1 MNVQGLIEKLGLQP
15 LAGEGGF
22 YRETYR
28 SSERVTASAL
38 PERYKTDKEFGTAI
52 YYLLTPESTSA
63 LHRLPTDEVF
73 HFYLGDPI
81 LMLQLFPGGRGQ
93 TITLGPDILSGQVVQ
108 CVVPRFVWQGATLVE
123 GGQFALMGTTT
134 APAFDF
140 ADLEVGSR
148 AELLAKYGKHSELIN
163 RLTKE

>member
-1 MNVQGLIEKLGLQP
+1 MNAQVLIEKLGLQP

-38 PERYKTDKEFGTAI
+38 PERYKTDKEFATAI
-52 YYLLTPESTSA
+52 YYLLTPETISA

-73 HFYLGDPI
+73 HFYLGDPV
-81 LMLQLFPGGRGQ
+81 LMLQLYPGGTGER
-93 TITLGPDILSGQVVQ
+93 IILGPDILSGQVVQ
-108 CVVPRFVWQGATLVE
+108 CVVPKFVWQGATLIE
-123 GGQFALMGTTT
+123 GGQFALMGTTMS
-134 APAFDF
+134 PAFDF
-140 ADLEVGSR
+140 ADLELGNR
-148 AELLAKYGKHSELIN
+148 AELLAKYGEHSGLIN

>member
-1 MNVQGLIEKLGLQP
+1 MNAQVLIDNLGLRSLP
-15 LAGEGGF
+15 GEGGF

-28 SSERVTASAL
+28 SSERVAAAVL
-38 PERYKTDKEFGTAI
+38 PERYKADKEFGTAM
-52 YYLLTPESTSA
+52 YYLLTPETTSA

-73 HFYLGDPI
+73 HFYLGDPV
-81 LMLQLFPGGRGQ
+81 LMLQLYPDGTGR

-108 CVVPRFVWQGATLVE
+108 CVVPKFVWQGATLIE
-123 GGQFALMGTTT
+123 GGHFALLGTTM

-148 AELLAKYGKHSELIN
+148 TELLAKYGKYSKLIK